1 MKRFLPLNITLAT
14 LLILFAAVA
23 CRQGTTGDAPSG
35 AGAPAKQDSTFT
47 PPVTNEPSSLVPEG
61 AAPVTD
67 LDQYRKSQ
75 PSFQTGNVEQIK
87 ALFPDQG
94 TGFSAMTEPQVEI
107 EWKGTQRPFPFAL
120 RDYKDAQGQR
130 INVRV
135 EDYSTNPGKI
145 YNHVTPD
152 YKPIRFTDGQLFDL
166 NEPGKYRGFAMILP
180 VGTTQ
185 VKLVVDNRFVVTIQ
199 DYKNGNMKVANGVI
213 AGFDFEALKAMGQ

>member
-1 MKRFLPLNITLAT
+1 M
-14 LLILFAAVA
+14 
-23 CRQGTTGDAPSG
+23 
-35 AGAPAKQDSTFT
+35 
-47 PPVTNEPSSLVPEG
+47 E
-61 AAPVTD
+61 
-67 LDQYRKSQ
+67 
-75 PSFQTGNVEQIK
+75 
-87 ALFPDQG
+87 
-94 TGFSAMTEPQVEI
+94 
-107 EWKGTQRPFPFAL
+107 GTQRPFPFAL